1 MNRRM
6 RLISLIAAFLLLSGS
21 RAIGAYYSSKSLS
34 FSLSA
39 DLSGIPSP
47 TPEPT
52 PEPTANTGNGLVF
65 SSNVSVKSI
74 DWNSSYKGDLTSVSL
89 RADNVNHVLDFSLT
103 FTMPAGYSQEHLKNN
118 KIWFSG
124 IWLKLSGTNHYDGK
138 ISLDGSG
145 SSGNGS
151 GVAQLQ
157 SVKLDPGQSSS
168 NITAYLYHNW
178 EVPEYKQEGNIIV
191 VKLKP
196 SYTKIGISTDYAPWY
211 RTEKYSINATITL
224 VLPPQSPGL
233 MITEDLIVPE
243 TVPSTSPSLLSSPT
257 PEPTTAPET
266 EQMASTTPDIT
277 AGPTASS
284 SLATESTTT
293 PVAEQTASPTPET
306 TVAPTASPSLI
317 PESTTTPETEQ
328 TASPTP
334 DTTAVPTASPS
345 PAPEPMKAPAAEQ
358 SAPPTPNVTAA
369 PMAVP
374 SPTTESL
381 AAPATEQS
389 ISPEPAAAPAVQ
401 QAPPSLPEAGEAPV
415 DPPFFE
421 PAALSA
427 PLALS
432 EGLPAGDSAEES
444 DQ

>member
-1 MNRRM
+1 MNKKTK
-6 RLISLIAAFLLLSGS
+6 LIPLIAAFLLLFGS
-21 RAIGAYYSSKSLS
+21 QAIGAYFSSKTLS

-103 FTMPAGYSQEHLKNN
+103 FTIPAGYSQEHLKNN

-138 ISLDGSG
+138 IFLDGSG
-145 SSGNGS
+145 SSGDGS

-211 RTEKYSINATITL
+211 RTEKYNINATITL
-224 VLPPQSPGL
+224 VLPPQTPGL
-233 MITEDLIVPE
+233 MMTEDLIVPE

-277 AGPTASS
+277 VGPTASP

-358 SAPPTPNVTAA
+358 SAPPTPDVTAT
-369 PMAVP
+369 PMAAP
-374 SPTTESL
+374 SPTTD
-381 AAPATEQS
+381 
-389 ISPEPAAAPAVQ
+389 PAAAPAVQ
-401 QAPPSLPEAGEAPV
+401 QAPPSIPEAGEAPG